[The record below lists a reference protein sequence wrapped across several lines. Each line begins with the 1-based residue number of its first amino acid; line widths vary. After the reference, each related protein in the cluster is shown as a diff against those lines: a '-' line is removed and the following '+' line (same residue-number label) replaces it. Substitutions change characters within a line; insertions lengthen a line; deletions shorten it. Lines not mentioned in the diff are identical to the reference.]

1 MPCDEITFLGGCL
14 FMKIGKTLV
23 TVGGSVLLL
32 STLVPAT
39 MALNDNLL
47 ETKIQR
53 YTFLTA

>member
-1 MPCDEITFLGGCL
+1 
-14 FMKIGKTLV
+14 MKIGKTLV